1 MYLDELGE
9 LEQREVIGHRLGD
22 KLHTFAHQLLHL
34 SRCDVCV
41 CVHACVRACVRM
53 IRDSIMKTRD
63 DRRGWGDV
71 LTNGCKMRVS
81 GVVK

>member
-34 SRCDVCV
+34 SHHTHLDTVEEERHRCDVTG
-41 CVHACVRACVRM
+41 AEM
-53 IRDSIMKTRD
+53 
-63 DRRGWGDV
+63 
-71 LTNGCKMRVS
+71 
-81 GVVK
+81 